1 MYSTN
6 TDWLRN
12 RATNYGS
19 MAQTL
24 PLTSAR
30 ESAREL
36 VLPAARWLGLLP
48 SWTLLAMIVLAT
60 AAVCAAVIVKTKA
73 EFEVSTAQR
82 HQMLSEIDDLRR
94 TNVALE
100 VEIRRLT
107 SDSNTIELAARE
119 RLGMVM
125 PSDVV
130 VPIESIR
137 STSGLNTVSFI
148 R

>member
-1 MYSTN
+1 
-6 TDWLRN
+6 
-12 RATNYGS
+12 
-19 MAQTL
+19 
-24 PLTSAR
+24 
-30 ESAREL
+30 
-36 VLPAARWLGLLP
+36 
-48 SWTLLAMIVLAT
+48 MIMLAT
-60 AAVCAAVIVKTKA
+60 AAVCTAVIVKAKA

-94 TNVALE
+94 TNSALE
-100 VEIRRLT
+100 LEIRRLT

-130 VPIESIR
+130 VPIESMR
-137 STSGLNTVSFI
+137 STSGLNTMSII

>member
-12 RATNYGS
+12 RAANYGS
-19 MAQTL
+19 IAQTL

-30 ESAREL
+30 DSAREL
-36 VLPAARWLGLLP
+36 VLPATRWLALLP
-48 SWTLLAMIVLAT
+48 SWTLLAMIMLAT
-60 AAVCAAVIVKTKA
+60 AAVCAAVIAKTKA
-73 EFEVSTAQR
+73 EFEVSATQR
-82 HQMLSEIDDLRR
+82 QQMVSQIDDLRR
-94 TNVALE
+94 ANSSLE
-100 VEIRRLT
+100 LEIRRLT
-107 SDSNTIELAARE
+107 SDSSTIELAARE

-125 PSDVV
+125 PTDVV

-137 STSGLNTVSFI
+137 STSGLNSESFV